1 MKGAYP
7 AASRSRSAGP
17 SLSVRSLVSGLLA
30 ALLVAGA
37 VWLGLVGGVDVPEP
51 RDYRFSRG
59 LTLAPGEAERLRAD
73 LADLAKEPRRVIRIT
88 GHTGTGGIEAEN
100 LRLSR
105 ERADAVREMALQS
118 GFAPERITFAGGVGS
133 ADPADRADTASE
145 REYQR
150 RLSRVTVES
159 GLAR

>member
-1 MKGAYP
+1 MDGAYP
-7 AASRSRSAGP
+7 AAARPPAA
-17 SLSVRSLVSGLLA
+17 SLTLRSLLAGLAA
-30 ALLVAGA
+30 ALLVAAA
-37 VWLGLVGGVDVPEP
+37 VWLGVVGGVDVPEP

-59 LTLAPGEAERLRAD
+59 TTFAPGEAERLRAD
-73 LADLAKEPRRVIRIT
+73 LVDLAKEPRRVIRIV
-88 GHTGTGGIEAEN
+88 GHTGSGGIEAEN